1 MSKEPLL
8 QNIGIE
14 DTEHFFEH
22 FKNTGN
28 TVLTKLRAN
37 VTAPELRKVLR
48 TWSVTEAAP
57 MIGRSLPWLR
67 EHDDATPVDP
77 ETGRKVYTLARIN
90 ELRDQLGTRYRRP
103 KGSEP
108 IIMPVSNFKG
118 GVGKTTTVIHL
129 AQKLAL
135 EGLRVLVVDFDSQAS
150 CTFALGSYIPDIE
163 LDSDDTIGPAL
174 IEDPHLIKQAIR
186 ATYFTGIDL
195 IPANLSIQDLELTLP
210 NPDLNNHENMG
221 GAAGRL
227 KTALTVVKD
236 NYDVILIDC
245 GPNMGALTTNA
256 LVAANALLVP
266 IPPATY
272 DLGSFVM
279 YTSSLNDIFKQLKTP
294 LLFFRILLSKHTNT
308 VKANEID
315 ALIRKIYGE
324 YVMGNAMYTTVE
336 IEKASSEMGSIY
348 ETQKGRTNAQAYSRA
363 LTCMDNVNNEIINA
377 LKLLWEKQGESA
389 KEA

>member
-1 MSKEPLL
+1 MLEKPLL
-8 QNIGIE
+8 RKIGIE
-14 DTEHFFEH
+14 STEHFFGN
-22 FKNTGN
+22 FKDTGN
-28 TVLTKLRAN
+28 AVLSKLRAN

-67 EHDDATPVDP
+67 EHDEGTPVDP
-77 ETGRKVYTLARIN
+77 ESGRKIYTLGRIN
-90 ELRDQLGTRYRRP
+90 ELRDQLGTRYQRP
-103 KGSEP
+103 AGSQP

-129 AQKLAL
+129 AQRLAL
-135 EGLRVLVVDFDSQAS
+135 DGMRVLVVDFDSQAS

-163 LDSDDTIGPAL
+163 LDEDDTIAPAM
-174 IEDPHLIKQAIR
+174 IEDSTLIKRAIR

-195 IPANLSIQDLELTLP
+195 IPANLSIQDLELSLP
-210 NPDLNNHENMG
+210 NPELNNHETMG
-221 GAAGRL
+221 PAAARL
-227 KTALTVVKD
+227 KYALDQVKD

-245 GPNMGALTTNA
+245 GPNMGTLTTNA

-279 YTSSLNDIFKQLKTP
+279 FTSSLNDIFKQLKTP
-294 LLFFRILLSKHTNT
+294 LQYFRILLSKHTNT

-315 ALIRKIYGE
+315 SLIRKIYGE
-324 YVMGNAMYTTVE
+324 YVMSNAMYTTVE
-336 IEKASSEMGSIY
+336 IEKASSEMGTIY
-348 ETQKGRTNAQAYSRA
+348 ETQKARSNRETYMRA
-363 LTCMDNVNNEIINA
+363 LSHMDGVNNEIIND
-377 LKLLWEKQGESA
+377 LKFLWQRQAEQAGGN
-389 KEA
+389 

>member
-150 CTFALGSYIPDIE
+150 CTFAPG
-163 LDSDDTIGPAL
+163 
-174 IEDPHLIKQAIR
+174 
-186 ATYFTGIDL
+186 
-195 IPANLSIQDLELTLP
+195 
-210 NPDLNNHENMG
+210 
-221 GAAGRL
+221 
-227 KTALTVVKD
+227 
-236 NYDVILIDC
+236 
-245 GPNMGALTTNA
+245 
-256 LVAANALLVP
+256 
-266 IPPATY
+266 
-272 DLGSFVM
+272 
-279 YTSSLNDIFKQLKTP
+279 QLHP
-294 LLFFRILLSKHTNT
+294 
-308 VKANEID
+308 
-315 ALIRKIYGE
+315 
-324 YVMGNAMYTTVE
+324 
-336 IEKASSEMGSIY
+336 
-348 ETQKGRTNAQAYSRA
+348 
-363 LTCMDNVNNEIINA
+363 
-377 LKLLWEKQGESA
+377 
-389 KEA
+389 